1 MHGLSKPLQNAWERA
16 FGKNGI
22 QEVTMIQFLYCCWGV
37 QDKLGENFK
46 MYWNTFSEEMW
57 EGTLLLKPLLTRWG
71 YPLDTAIAI
80 YGEITGWIIFLA
92 RLYEVLPSGSLVCTY
107 AKSALVIIKNDIA
120 VCHLCFIVT
129 FGKYYWLPNFRWM
142 MRTDKK
148 TKLFGHSSHEMPLQ
162 VFLMLQGLDE
172 IIEKWN
178 ASTWEPFVDFRER
191 MRVLPDDVLGEDGKL
206 IVPGRQMLEKQVN
219 RFFLEYRKTFISESG
234 FSRWMKSLLVFTLA
248 SANTRATTIF
258 AKYIVSPEVD
268 QNIPNDEES
277 DDHSVHTKFKYS
289 KWLDHIKSPLCEVN
303 HNDRIL
309 EKHKAA
315 LQELASGNCLWAD
328 DASEDMQMLQLD
340 CNRVILNGR
349 HHNQSTEA
357 AVNEISQAAQNQ
369 KNEDVASAIVA
380 GRSRDIYL
388 VSVEVK
394 RHLENT
400 DLAGNQHMSG
410 GTNVSGMRELKSE
423 ESRRRSAERIEIGSE
438 YTSRPQATALRAKL
452 VIDQAFKDPF
462 DPSVYKTMKA
472 QVKNIADCT
481 NGRENSKSI
490 RARQK
495 EGQLDLYIQKYEQ
508 RKASGDTRLKNALN
522 LQASLVSLPPAL
534 RGVLKIKNFRYNTHR
549 PAIRKELESRGA
561 TREQLDS
568 IAALAGFKELLRVLV
583 GAPDFNADIEV
594 LHEDH
599 DAQSILDTVA

>member
-1 MHGLSKPLQNAWERA
+1 
-16 FGKNGI
+16 
-22 QEVTMIQFLYCCWGV
+22 
-37 QDKLGENFK
+37 
-46 MYWNTFSEEMW
+46 
-57 EGTLLLKPLLTRWG
+57 
-71 YPLDTAIAI
+71 
-80 YGEITGWIIFLA
+80 
-92 RLYEVLPSGSLVCTY
+92 
-107 AKSALVIIKNDIA
+107 
-120 VCHLCFIVT
+120 
-129 FGKYYWLPNFRWM
+129 
-142 MRTDKK
+142 
-148 TKLFGHSSHEMPLQ
+148 MPLQ

-178 ASTWEPFVDFRER
+178 TSTWEPFVDFREK

-219 RFFLEYRKTFISESG
+219 RFFLEYRKTFLSASG

-277 DDHSVHTKFKYS
+277 DDHSIHPKFKYS

-315 LQELASGNCLWAD
+315 LQELASGKCLWAD

-410 GTNVSGMRELKSE
+410 GTNISG
-423 ESRRRSAERIEIGSE
+423 ARIEI
-438 YTSRPQATALRAKL
+438 
-452 VIDQAFKDPF
+452 
-462 DPSVYKTMKA
+462 
-472 QVKNIADCT
+472 
-481 NGRENSKSI
+481 
-490 RARQK
+490 
-495 EGQLDLYIQKYEQ
+495 
-508 RKASGDTRLKNALN
+508 
-522 LQASLVSLPPAL
+522 
-534 RGVLKIKNFRYNTHR
+534 RGI
-549 PAIRKELESRGA
+549 S
-561 TREQLDS
+561 
-568 IAALAGFKELLRVLV
+568 
-583 GAPDFNADIEV
+583 
-594 LHEDH
+594 
-599 DAQSILDTVA
+599 